1 MRLAAAGFLL
11 LTTILGCDREPPA
24 PAPPAKRAPT
34 LGVEIQ
40 RITPLP
46 PDRPT
51 HIAPNGKGQ
60 TFWVQESE
68 GGGRE
73 TVFAISEGGLPVAT
87 RFANVTVLETL
98 AKPDARGSIQSLT
111 VGPDGKLYFY
121 FSGGNKRQLI
131 VAFGSFTPET
141 GKIQILADTAAL
153 ARDSRLGDSLA
164 LARGSIVRVGD
175 VLWLWL
181 RHDDGYALLS
191 LDVTRSGSALR
202 QTFETVRG
210 NGQEVRLTSAT
221 DDLAR
226 GPGNSLLYLQ
236 RPTARLWKIGPLGDA
251 TPLTDLGDPPSTLST
266 PALDERGRLVLFA
279 PDSTAASVTEL
290 SSLPATHP
298 TVEYPALMIFDPA
311 DQQRTLLG
319 RNTFAVPDKINLRTL
334 APPQLVRDR
343 AGWLAY
349 DPPTGE
355 LLRLR
360 LVER

>member
-1 MRLAAAGFLL
+1 MRLAVAWLL
-11 LTTILGCDREPPA
+11 ALTILGCDRPSPA
-24 PAPPAKRAPT
+24 PAPAAKRAPT

-40 RITPLP
+40 RVTPLP

-60 TFWVQESE
+60 AFWVQEAD

-73 TVFAISEGGLPVAT
+73 TVFAISEGNLPIAT
-87 RFANVTVLETL
+87 KFTNSTVLETL
-98 AKPDARGSIQSLT
+98 AKTDGRGSIQSLA
-111 VGPDGKLYFY
+111 VGSDGKLYFY
-121 FSGGNKRQLI
+121 FSGGTKRQ
-131 VAFGSFTPET
+131 VVAAFGCFAPET
-141 GKIQILADTAAL
+141 GKTQILADTAAL

-181 RHDDGYALLS
+181 RHEDAYALLS
-191 LDVTRSGSALR
+191 LDVGRAGSSLR
-202 QTFETVRG
+202 QTFENVRS

-236 RPTARLWKIGPLGDA
+236 RATARLWKIAPLGEA
-251 TPLTDLGDPPSTLST
+251 TQLADFGDPPSTLST
-266 PALDERGRLVLFA
+266 PALDERGRIILFN
-279 PDSTAASVTEL
+279 PDTATVTDL
-290 SSLPATHP
+290 SSLPTTNP
-298 TVEYPALMIFDPA
+298 TIEYPALMILDPD

-319 RNTFAVPDKINLRTL
+319 RNTFAAPDKINLRTL
-334 APPQLVRDR
+334 APPQLFRDR
-343 AGWLAY
+343 ASWLAY